1 MAVRTSVS
9 VDHRSSNMLILI
21 RYFAPGKYFLM
32 SLKFT
37 RQKDRHF
44 LLSFFYKLDK
54 LLPVSQKRKLKLYLD
69 LEWIFERLAH
79 EKSFRSFADHPVR
92 MESFRFLRNF
102 LLPSQ
107 NVLDLGCGGGDLSHM
122 ISTHT
127 KAVVGVDHNK
137 HLTEVAGKT
146 FSAPNL
152 KFISTDV
159 FEFLKGNSDKFD
171 VLILSHLLEHLEKPE
186 DLIASYKQ
194 FFEFIYIEVPDF
206 ERSHLNVY
214 RKHLNTKLIYS
225 DSDHIWEFDRED
237 MARVIRDT
245 GLTIWGQEYKFGAQ
259 KYWCKT
265 N

>member
-1 MAVRTSVS
+1 
-9 VDHRSSNMLILI
+9 
-21 RYFAPGKYFLM
+21 M

-54 LLPVSQKRKLKLYLD
+54 LLPFSQKIKLKLYLD

-79 EKSFRSFADHPVR
+79 EKSFRAFADHPVR
-92 MESFRFLRNF
+92 LQSFRFLRNF
-102 LLPSQ
+102 LLPSH
-107 NVLDLGCGGGDLSHM
+107 NVLDLGCGTGDLSHM
-122 ISTHT
+122 IAAHT

-137 HLTEVAGKT
+137 QLIEVAEKR

-152 KFISTDV
+152 QFISTDA
-159 FEFLKGNSDKFD
+159 FEFLQGNSDKFD

-186 DLIASYKQ
+186 DLISTYKQ

-237 MARVIRDT
+237 MAKLIGST
-245 GLTIWGQEYKFGAQ
+245 GLSILAEEYKLGVQ
-259 KYWCKT
+259 KFWCKPY
-265 N
+265 